1 MEKIKNAHIGC
12 GAFSKIYLEYVLSHS
27 MSQTLVYD
35 YILCPP
41 DKQILKDE
49 LQELAELALED
60 GEDISDELRW

>member
-1 MEKIKNAHIGC
+1 
-12 GAFSKIYLEYVLSHS
+12 

-35 YILCPP
+35 YILCLP

>member
-1 MEKIKNAHIGC
+1 
-12 GAFSKIYLEYVLSHS
+12 

-35 YILCPP
+35 YILCLL